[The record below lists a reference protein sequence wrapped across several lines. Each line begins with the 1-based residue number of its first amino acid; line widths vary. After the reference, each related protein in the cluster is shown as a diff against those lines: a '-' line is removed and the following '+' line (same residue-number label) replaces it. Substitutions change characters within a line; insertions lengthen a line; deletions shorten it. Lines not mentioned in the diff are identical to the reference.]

1 MERLKDM
8 QERLTQFI
16 NLIYGTGA
24 LMEDEIDLIESV
36 ETDLCNY
43 IREKEEEN
51 ASSQKLSKP

>member
-16 NLIYGTGA
+16 NLIYGTGM

-51 ASSQKLSKP
+51 ASS